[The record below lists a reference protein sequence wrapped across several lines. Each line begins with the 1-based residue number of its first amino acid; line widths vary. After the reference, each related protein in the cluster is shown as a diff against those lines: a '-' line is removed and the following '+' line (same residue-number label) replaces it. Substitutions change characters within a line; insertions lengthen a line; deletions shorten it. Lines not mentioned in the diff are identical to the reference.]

1 MLLGLPFVFLGMGP
15 MFPKLFLGTL
25 ERFLGMP
32 IPQLGGQ
39 IEQRTFPAGD
49 WPLGDRPCNDKEG
62 PLRVNPP
69 GTIADF
75 SG

>member
-1 MLLGLPFVFLGMGP
+1 MVRFLGLPFVFLGMGP
-15 MFPKLFLGTL
+15 MFPGTPKLFLGTL

-49 WPLGDRPCNDKEG
+49 WPLGDKAWRANRRTWTFPQGTG
-62 PLRVNPP
+62 P
-69 GTIADF
+69 
-75 SG
+75 